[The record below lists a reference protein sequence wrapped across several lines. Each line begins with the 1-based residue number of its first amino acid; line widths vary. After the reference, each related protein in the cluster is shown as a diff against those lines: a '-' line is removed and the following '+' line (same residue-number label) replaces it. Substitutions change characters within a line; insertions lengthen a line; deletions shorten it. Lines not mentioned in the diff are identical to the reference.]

1 MLCESQKVS
10 LVVYKEALIS
20 YSGRIEKTENQIP
33 ILIVR
38 ISEIEQLIYFN
49 NQIATL
55 GGDAEKLVRMATRSI
70 EKI

>member
-20 YSGRIEKTENQIP
+20 YSGRIEKTVNQIP

-38 ISEIEQLIYFN
+38 ISEIEQLICFN
-49 NQIATL
+49 NQIGTL
-55 GGDAEKLVRMATRSI
+55 GGDAEKLVRMATRSM
-70 EKI
+70 EKL

>member
-1 MLCESQKVS
+1 M
-10 LVVYKEALIS
+10 VVYKEALIS